1 MAKRPVPLYDFKAFG
16 AAIKAARNEY
26 GESRKKVSDELYI
39 SPRYLAN
46 IENKGQQPS
55 LQVFYDLVTRYH
67 ISVDQFFFPNS
78 NAEKSTGRR
87 QLDALLDGMSDK
99 GIRIVTATAREITE
113 VEKAEDYHRK
123 SAHFSR
129 NGRDGRIA
137 VFGVMFRGDSQGKCG
152 HRAAW
157 KSPIVSRTGQTTPR
171 RFVMFG

>member
-67 ISVDQFFFPNS
+67 ISVDQS
-78 NAEKSTGRR
+78 TRLQNAPMRRGRFTGR
-87 QLDALLDGMSDK
+87 
-99 GIRIVTATAREITE
+99 I
-113 VEKAEDYHRK
+113 
-123 SAHFSR
+123 
-129 NGRDGRIA
+129 
-137 VFGVMFRGDSQGKCG
+137 
-152 HRAAW
+152 
-157 KSPIVSRTGQTTPR
+157 
-171 RFVMFG
+171 